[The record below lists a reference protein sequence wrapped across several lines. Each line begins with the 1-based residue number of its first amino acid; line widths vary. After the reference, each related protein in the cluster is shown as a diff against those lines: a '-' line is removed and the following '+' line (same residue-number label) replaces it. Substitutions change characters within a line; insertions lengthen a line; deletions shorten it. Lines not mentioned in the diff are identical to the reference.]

1 MNAVQSSYLRSSIN
15 GPSVAHNILFVLK
28 VLSVYYPEVMIT
40 SPSIGRQGKAL
51 RRRQRRA
58 IPESSVNQ
66 EESTCSSFPQITSNT
81 KGSGSHLKPKKIETG
96 NKMIYFNF
104 ESCFKFPMIV

>member
-1 MNAVQSSYLRSSIN
+1 
-15 GPSVAHNILFVLK
+15 
-28 VLSVYYPEVMIT
+28 MIT

-51 RRRQRRA
+51 RRRQRRG

-66 EESTCSSFPQITSNT
+66 EESTCSSFSQITSNT

-96 NKMIYFNF
+96 NKMIYFNLKVVLSFQWLCSCCITLWTF
-104 ESCFKFPMIV
+104 ELIRVQYITR